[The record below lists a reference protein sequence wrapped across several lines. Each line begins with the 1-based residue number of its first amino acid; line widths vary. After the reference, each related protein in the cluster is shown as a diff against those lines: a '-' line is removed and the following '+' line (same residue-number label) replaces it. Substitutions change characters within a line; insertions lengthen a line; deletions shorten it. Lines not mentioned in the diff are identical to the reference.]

1 MQTDEASDFMYEKSG
16 FKHKGISRDR
26 FLILFIYLFLK
37 NGALETAREIC
48 YFLRGRK
55 IQGATFSLYD

>member
-1 MQTDEASDFMYEKSG
+1 MKTAILCMKKADLSIKEYLVIDFWFY
-16 FKHKGISRDR
+16 
-26 FLILFIYLFLK
+26 LFIYLK

>member
-26 FLILFIYLFLK
+26 FLILFIYFFKEWGATNSKRDLLFLK
-37 NGALETAREIC
+37 RQKNPRSNL
-48 YFLRGRK
+48 FPL
-55 IQGATFSLYD
+55 

>member
-26 FLILFIYLFLK
+26 FLILFIYLFK
-37 NGALETAREIC
+37 EWGARETARELC

>member
-1 MQTDEASDFMYEKSG
+1 MKPAILCMKKADLSIKEYLIDFFF
-16 FKHKGISRDR
+16 FKEW
-26 FLILFIYLFLK
+26 
-37 NGALETAREIC
+37 GARNREIC

>member
-1 MQTDEASDFMYEKSG
+1 MKPAILCMKKADLSIKEYLVIDFWFY
-16 FKHKGISRDR
+16 
-26 FLILFIYLFLK
+26 FLFFLK

-55 IQGATFSLYD
+55 TQGATFSLYD

>member
-1 MQTDEASDFMYEKSG
+1 MKPAILCMKKADLSIKEYLVIDFWFY
-16 FKHKGISRDR
+16 
-26 FLILFIYLFLK
+26 LFIFFK
-37 NGALETAREIC
+37 EWGARETAREIC

>member
-1 MQTDEASDFMYEKSG
+1 MKPAILCMKKADLSIKEYLIDF
-16 FKHKGISRDR
+16 F
-26 FLILFIYLFLK
+26 FFLK

-48 YFLRGRK
+48 YFSRGRK